1 MIKHSLSRLTAAADL
16 LRPKTFFRTLSR
28 VDALADRTRQLT
40 EQVAELREQNEQLIT
55 IQRLDWEMRDEF
67 ASLSEALDAKR
78 IGAHVRR
85 AIESA
90 TLEMDPFP
98 HVVVENWLPTD
109 IYKHLIAAIPPPVF
123 FTDRENGRHRVSVP
137 FTFGPAYSRM
147 VWDFMYRTLVAR
159 ILNRA
164 LNAKFQDAVRDYVR
178 SACPALPGDA
188 DIRLH
193 ASDGRIMLRH
203 RGYNLLPHRDPRWG
217 FMTVLI
223 YLAREG
229 DAEAYG
235 TRLYRV
241 RDDAGAPDSRVYYID
256 PERCDL
262 VKTVPFRANSML
274 VFLNSTGAHAA
285 SIPED
290 APADVERYF
299 YQFRL
304 GPSPAVLRQMLSLM
318 TPEQATLWAGA
329 KADRAGG

>member
-16 LRPKTFFRTLSR
+16 LRPKTFFRTLAR
-28 VDALADRTRQLT
+28 VDALVDKTRHLS
-40 EQVAELREQNEQLIT
+40 EAVEELRLQNQQLIA
-55 IQRLDWEMRDEF
+55 IQRLDWEMRDEL
-67 ASLSEALDAKR
+67 ASLAEALDAKR
-78 IGAHVRR
+78 IGSHVRM
-85 AIESA
+85 AVDAA
-90 TLEMDPFP
+90 TLETDPCP
-98 HVVVENWLPTD
+98 HVVVENWLPPD
-109 IYKHLIAAIPPPVF
+109 IYKRLIDAVPPPVF
-123 FTDRENGRHRVSVP
+123 FTDREMARHRVSVP
-137 FTFGPAYSRM
+137 FTFGPAYSRV
-147 VWDFMYRTLVAR
+147 VWDFVYRTLVAR

-164 LNAKFQDAVRDYVR
+164 LNAKFQEVVRDYVH
-178 SACPALPGDA
+178 SVCPALSGDA

-285 SIPED
+285 SIPAE

-318 TPEQATLWAGA
+318 TPEEAALWAGA
-329 KADRAGG
+329 KADRAGA